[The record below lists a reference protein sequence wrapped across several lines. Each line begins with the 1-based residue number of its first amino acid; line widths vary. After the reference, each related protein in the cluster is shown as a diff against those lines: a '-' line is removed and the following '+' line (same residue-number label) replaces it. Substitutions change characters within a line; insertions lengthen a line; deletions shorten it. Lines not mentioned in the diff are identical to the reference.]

1 MAAVAHCTAVATSLP
16 LDSAWKAPCAAA
28 WHAPAGA
35 PPRLAQ
41 ANHSAYER
49 SSGVGTTFFGSTF
62 RLCSTTSQDDRLA
75 VPVGFCAP
83 GDEPGCEG
91 ADAGTAKGGA
101 VGGCEAAACADGGG
115 CWGGAA
121 GGAAGDAGAGC
132 WAGWGGWDITRCS
145 VAT

>member
-1 MAAVAHCTAVATSLP
+1 MCGRMFDSENQAQYDGRPGGTGKGGRFTAAVAHCTAVATSLP

-62 RLCSTTSQDDRLA
+62 CRCSTTSHEDLLA
-75 VPVGFCAP
+75 VPVGF
-83 GDEPGCEG
+83 
-91 ADAGTAKGGA
+91 
-101 VGGCEAAACADGGG
+101 
-115 CWGGAA
+115 
-121 GGAAGDAGAGC
+121 
-132 WAGWGGWDITRCS
+132 
-145 VAT
+145 